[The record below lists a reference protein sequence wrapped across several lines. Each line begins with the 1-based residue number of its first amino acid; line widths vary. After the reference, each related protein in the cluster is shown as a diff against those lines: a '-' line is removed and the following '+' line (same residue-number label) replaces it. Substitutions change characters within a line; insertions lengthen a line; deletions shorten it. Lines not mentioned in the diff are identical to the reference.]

1 MNDLSDLIDILD
13 DDGVLRSADA
23 TTGIASRAVGVASPI
38 VSSNWFPFAGLFFN
52 LLNDL
57 IFPIFANTLA
67 SFFDRLFFWDSWLGH
82 CCGQDV

>member
-1 MNDLSDLIDILD
+1 MEFFDRQMPLLVLLLERLALLPLLSHLIGFRLQ
-13 DDGVLRSADA
+13 VY
-23 TTGIASRAVGVASPI
+23 
-38 VSSNWFPFAGLFFN
+38 FFN
-52 LLNDL
+52 SLNGL